1 MVWTLLRKRTQWKR
15 KQIVS
20 LVGEC
25 DAIDGFK
32 ALNSAEENIVKKSV
46 LQRRLSGKEKRRGKS
61 DRDEDRKLSKL
72 FPNTEGLLKEKRH
85 SRGKDSSKCGGCVL
99 TV

>member
-1 MVWTLLRKRTQWKR
+1 M
-15 KQIVS
+15 
-20 LVGEC
+20 GEC

-32 ALNSAEENIVKKSV
+32 ALNSAEESIVKKSV

-61 DRDEDRKLSKL
+61 DRDEDHKLSKL

-85 SRGKDSSKCGGCVL
+85 SRGKDSRECGDCVV

>member
-20 LVGEC
+20 LVGKC
-25 DAIDGFK
+25 DAIGGFK
-32 ALNSAEENIVKKSV
+32 DLNSAEENNVKWSV
-46 LQRRLSGKEKRRGKS
+46 LQRRLSGKEKRRAKS
-61 DRDEDRKLSKL
+61 DRDEDHKLSKL

>member
-1 MVWTLLRKRTQWKR
+1 MVWTLLWKRKQWKR

-20 LVGEC
+20 LVGKR

-32 ALNSAEENIVKKSV
+32 DLNSEEENIVKKSG

-61 DRDEDRKLSKL
+61 DRDEDNKLSKL

-99 TV
+99 TQ